1 MKLVTINL
9 GDMVHIVDPKS
20 IGNGKSGVVIMSLGS
35 NEYLVKVLINGEA
48 RNIAVNGARL
58 KRIEEFANGGSVEN
72 DGKNITVKILNEG
85 DRFGK
90 SKYEAVFGDY
100 DHDGIANID
109 DPHPRKKGDKKMVED
124 RSLESAM
131 GQLIDIKNDLDNT
144 MHHAVKDIVKA
155 APSGANVYART
166 KTPYSIM
173 SKLISKRLIVPNN
186 IKRGLTDLIG
196 TTIAVDT
203 FNDLQSMRK
212 VIEGN
217 QLYEVNEVEDFYEKP
232 LNGYRAVHY
241 ILVYKDKNG
250 TFPIELQLKTK
261 RMKAINELSHP
272 AYAAHDLNAQK
283 LEEITSIA
291 NQADMGNKS
300 AIEKYN
306 GLMKD
311 KESLKQSFYMN
322 KKMKH
327 GGSLESENA
336 EMVMN
341 DARQIMHHAGELMKV
356 LEKASH
362 VPAWVVA
369 KIHAASEDLSAST
382 HFLGGEAGM
391 TEYGKGGGVGK
402 TDKLKWAEMNP
413 SEILSKIGLKD
424 LVETGFQAKRSSV
437 YDRESIKLSED
448 AYEMKKIVAELE
460 KNGIPDKIT
469 YHDIS
474 TPQQE
479 IWNMARTEREYMY
492 IKGQGFTLHWKN
504 STYTNKKPSVEG
516 YATGGGVGKEKP
528 FYNKFASEL
537 GKLMGESI
545 ELDSVSVEEE
555 SRQIEFTLGSGA
567 NLYISHD
574 WSNDGTQNKPVT
586 SIHIYP
592 DIDINLGRFGIP
604 DDAKE
609 YAEDIY
615 AQIKSEKFAKGGGVG
630 KTITVEVYGGKK
642 INYTNSEIQEMIDEI
657 DMYMSSDNLP
667 KWIIQSRKNGN
678 INFPKDK
685 KGVLEF
691 LNKIK
696 DSKSDVYINVDSNIP
711 TYKHYVKMAKGGEVG
726 KTITVEV
733 YGGKKI
739 NYTNSEIQEMIDEI
753 DMYMSSDNLPKW
765 IIQSRK
771 NGNINFPKDKK
782 GVLEFL
788 NKIKDSK
795 SDVYINVDSNIPTYK
810 HYVKMAKGGEVGSFL
825 NKAKELGK
833 AGFEKSKVL
842 GKAGV
847 EKAKEFAHEQKRK
860 MALDV
865 IRETKG
871 NVGGTEASYLKKAG
885 QIVKSK
891 FAKGGGV
898 KDDYELEKVK
908 KISKFLSKDSRMIN
922 AIKMAK
928 FDGNVNGVLS
938 LFKYKVLDAD
948 VAKDDF
954 RTLVLVEAYRSL
966 FILTEGSKTYPKKG
980 IETTISI
987 ANKKDLTDEQIKH
1000 LREKFKFK
1008 SLLNNKMQ
1016 TGGALS
1022 EAGMSKAKKGWTHK
1036 RK

>member
-90 SKYEAVFGDY
+90 SKYEAVVGDY

-726 KTITVEV
+726 
-733 YGGKKI
+733 
-739 NYTNSEIQEMIDEI
+739 
-753 DMYMSSDNLPKW
+753 
-765 IIQSRK
+765 
-771 NGNINFPKDKK
+771 
-782 GVLEFL
+782 
-788 NKIKDSK
+788 
-795 SDVYINVDSNIPTYK
+795 
-810 HYVKMAKGGEVGSFL
+810 SFL